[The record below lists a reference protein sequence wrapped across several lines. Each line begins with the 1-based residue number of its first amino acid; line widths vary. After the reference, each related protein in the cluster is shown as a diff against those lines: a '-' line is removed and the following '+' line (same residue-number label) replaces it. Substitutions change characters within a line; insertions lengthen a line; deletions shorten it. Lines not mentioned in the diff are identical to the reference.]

1 MVDYSSSLPKLEFY
15 KAPNMVDAA
24 QNALKLQT
32 ATNALAQKEQRV
44 AAQPNANALRSSG
57 AGRRRAASAA
67 PETET
72 ETVDPTEVRVEALDA
87 AYAPF
92 TRLVNRVQSPEDV
105 AAFTT
110 AVYGHPVLGSE
121 AAKIKSVDQAV
132 QDSQRDFIADPDRW
146 RALHSNLDGKTIY
159 QISQAATAPKIEKID
174 LGGAVKFIDMNP
186 KSATF
191 KQEMGD
197 FPKTPAPRAA
207 LDQTPN
213 VVQPQINNLAPA
225 PTTSAFDARA
235 VGPVQLAMLGG
246 GGAGIS
252 PLLQMARPLP
262 SDGGVLTPVQQSVP
276 APTRAASRRRPAA
289 AGEDGE
295 TPAPA
300 TPAAPKP
307 LTQLQDLKMRTDIGE
322 ARAEA
327 NESLATVQSV
337 LDAVNDLRSIPDKDK
352 ERVLGLTGEYTPN
365 ITGAAKTAQT
375 KLNDIKGQVTAMAKA
390 AAGSIGSMAVQEWD
404 ILANQIATLQAK
416 NLDAKTLNEQLNI
429 IEHRAKGLL
438 KRTQKNYNDVYGP
451 IIKDSEGAF
460 DLIMPEPRKIPERGA
475 AAVPRKG
482 ILKAQPQSAPAN
494 ADGWTI
500 KEN

>member
-337 LDAVNDLRSIPDKDK
+337 LDAVNDLRSVPDKDK
-352 ERVLGLTGEYTPN
+352 ERVLGITGEYTPN
-365 ITGAAKTAQT
+365 FTGAAKTAQT

-416 NLDAKTLNEQLNI
+416 NLDARTLNEQLNI

-451 IIKDSEGAF
+451 VIKDSEGAF

-475 AAVPRKG
+475 AAAPRKG
-482 ILKAQPQSAPAN
+482 VLKAQPTLPAGVTSS
-494 ADGWTI
+494 GW
-500 KEN
+500 

>member
-1 MVDYSSSLPKLEFY
+1 MVDYSYSLPKLDFY
-15 KAPNMVDAA
+15 KAPDWAA
-24 QNALKLQT
+24 AEEKALRLQ
-32 ATNALAQKEQRV
+32 ASANALAQKEQRAV
-44 AAQPNANALRSSG
+44 AQPSANALRSSG
-57 AGRRRAASAA
+57 AGRRRSASVA

-72 ETVDPTEVRVEALDA
+72 ADPTEVRVEALDA

-132 QDSQRDFIADPDRW
+132 QDSQREFVADPDRW

-174 LGGAVKFIDMNP
+174 LGGAIKFVDMNP

-197 FPKTPAPRAA
+197 FMKTPAPRAMPE
-207 LDQTPN
+207 QTSG
-213 VVQPQINNLAPA
+213 VAEPQVNNLAPA
-225 PTTSAFDARA
+225 PTTAAFNAQA
-235 VGPVQLAMLGG
+235 PNPVQLAMLGG
-246 GGAGIS
+246 GGAGVS
-252 PLLQMARPLP
+252 PLLQMARPMP
-262 SDGGVLTPVQQSVP
+262 SDGGVTTP
-276 APTRAASRRRPAA
+276 APTRVASRKGRATAA
-289 AGEDGE
+289 TGEDGE

-300 TPAAPKP
+300 APAAPKP
-307 LTQLQDLKMRTDIGE
+307 LTQPQEFKMRTEIGE
-322 ARAEA
+322 ARSEA

-352 ERVLGLTGEYTPN
+352 ERVLGLTGEYIPN
-365 ITGAAKTAQT
+365 FTGAAKTAQT

-390 AAGSIGSMAVQEWD
+390 AAGSIGSMAVQEWE

-416 NLDAKTLNEQLNI
+416 NLDARTLNEQLDI

-475 AAVPRKG
+475 APAATGQGR
-482 ILKAQPQSAPAN
+482 ARTQPTTPTRPPLSSF
-494 ADGWTI
+494 GGG
-500 KEN
+500 

>member
-1 MVDYSSSLPKLEFY
+1 MVDYSYSLPKFDFY
-15 KAPNMVDAA
+15 KAPDWAA
-24 QNALKLQT
+24 AEEKALRLQ
-32 ATNALAQKEQRV
+32 ASANALAQKEQRAV
-44 AAQPNANALRSSG
+44 AQPSANALRSSG
-57 AGRRRAASAA
+57 AGRRRSASAA

-72 ETVDPTEVRVEALDA
+72 ADPTEVRVEALDA

-132 QDSQRDFIADPDRW
+132 QDSQREFVADPDRW

-174 LGGAVKFIDMNP
+174 LGGAIKFVDMNP

-197 FPKTPAPRAA
+197 FMKTPVPRATA
-207 LDQTPN
+207 PEQTSSVAEPP
-213 VVQPQINNLAPA
+213 VNNLAPA

-235 VGPVQLAMLGG
+235 AGPVQLAMLGG
-246 GGAGIS
+246 GGAGVS
-252 PLLQMARPLP
+252 PLIQMARPMP
-262 SDGGVLTPVQQSVP
+262 SDGGVL
-276 APTRAASRRRPAA
+276 APTRVAARKGRAA
-289 AGEDGE
+289 TTGEDGE
-295 TPAPA
+295 TPAA
-300 TPAAPKP
+300 PAAPKP
-307 LTQLQDLKMRTDIGE
+307 LTQQQELKMRTEIGE
-322 ARAEA
+322 ARSEA

-352 ERVLGLTGEYTPN
+352 ERVLGLTGEYIPN
-365 ITGAAKTAQT
+365 FTGAAKTAQT

-390 AAGSIGSMAVQEWD
+390 AVGSIGSMAVQEWE

-416 NLDAKTLNEQLNI
+416 NLDARTLNEQLDI

-475 AAVPRKG
+475 APAATGQGR
-482 ILKAQPQSAPAN
+482 ARTQPTTPTRPPLSSF
-494 ADGWTI
+494 GGG
-500 KEN
+500 

>member
-15 KAPNMVDAA
+15 KAPNMVDVA

-57 AGRRRAASAA
+57 ARRRRSASAA

-72 ETVDPTEVRVEALDA
+72 ADPTEVRVEALDA

-132 QDSQRDFIADPDRW
+132 QDSQRDFMADPDRW

-213 VVQPQINNLAPA
+213 AVEPQINNLAPA

-235 VGPVQLAMLGG
+235 AGPVQLAMLGG
-246 GGAGIS
+246 NGAGIS
-252 PLLQMARPLP
+252 PLLQMARPIP
-262 SDGGVLTPVQQSVP
+262 SDGGVLTPVQQNVP

-289 AGEDGE
+289 AGEEGE

-337 LDAVNDLRSIPDKDK
+337 LDAVNDLRSVPDKDK

-365 ITGAAKTAQT
+365 FTGAAKTAQT

-416 NLDAKTLNEQLNI
+416 NLDAKTLNEQLDI

-451 IIKDSEGAF
+451 VIKDSEGAF

-475 AAVPRKG
+475 AAAPRRG
-482 ILKAQPQSAPAN
+482 TLKAQPQSAPAN